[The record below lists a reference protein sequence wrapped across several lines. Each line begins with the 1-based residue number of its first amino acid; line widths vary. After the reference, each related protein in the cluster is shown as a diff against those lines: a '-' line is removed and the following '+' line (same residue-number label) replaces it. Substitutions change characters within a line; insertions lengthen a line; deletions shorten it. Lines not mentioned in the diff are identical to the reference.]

1 MSKRSVLA
9 AMGYVGGTN
18 RLNSYYRGDRLPSTR
33 TLLAI
38 CGAIH
43 ASYVEVV
50 DRFGY
55 YHEIIKILD
64 DLVWLGARW
73 LEEDEARGES
83 LGSPGAEIS
92 RVDSLRG
99 TGILYWKDEPITWG
113 QPIPWSDKPGLD
125 PRNVPEFMNR
135 YFIGSY
141 LQLEHRAVRMKFA
154 PIEFVPGCT
163 FSTSAPLTLDRVDPS
178 LERETVVVPEHTW
191 VTVVPKAIGLAILL
205 GVLAFP
211 RRGDVYKEGVRQYR
225 ESLGREAHNLV
236 SVAKTRRAEVK
247 APGRPRKLHTYLQRA
262 CDILDDLVSRSTTR
276 ARWPVST
283 SWHGRIRYAAP
294 SRITPGS
301 LHLSFGARPV
311 RNYPVS
317 RLSLKCRNSES
328 GVTRN
333 RNANNLQLIQR
344 CPGPRERAG
353 GVAPG
358 GFAPDA
364 RPELYSS
371 LSAAASASGRARGRR
386 LRHEFARPLRW
397 LHIEDGIGPHRR
409 SLVVDRAGSGLERL
423 VLLGKTGSLTLEA
436 LAWLRAI
443 AAALVHLGPDGALL
457 AHSVPFGYDGHPIRR
472 AQALAVTTG
481 LDVSL
486 AFYLI
491 AEKLDGQ
498 RANLARL
505 RVNDLVRSMDC
516 AKP

>member
-1 MSKRSVLA
+1 LRPEEWPEAGAFLQSLVERSGVSKRSVLA

-18 RLNSYYRGDRLPSTR
+18 RLNSYYRGDRLPSTG

-99 TGILYWKDEPITWG
+99 TGVLYWKDEPITWG

-141 LQLEHRAVRMKFA
+141 LQLEHRAVRVKLA
-154 PIEFVPGCT
+154 PIEFVPGGT

-211 RRGDVYKEGVRQYR
+211 RRGDVYKEGARQYR

-262 CDILDDLVSRSTTR
+262 CDILDD
-276 ARWPVST
+276 
-283 SWHGRIRYAAP
+283 
-294 SRITPGS
+294 
-301 LHLSFGARPV
+301 
-311 RNYPVS
+311 S
-317 RLSLKCRNSES
+317 RLAFDYTRPMAGEYLLAWADSICRPFTHYARLAAFEFWGEAGSEVS
-328 GVTRN
+328 GVTSFTQMP
-333 RNANNLQLIQR
+333 QLR
-344 CPGPRERAG
+344 KAEL
-353 GVAPG
+353 
-358 GFAPDA
+358 
-364 RPELYSS
+364 PEIETLTTYS
-371 LSAAASASGRARGRR
+371 
-386 LRHEFARPLRW
+386 
-397 LHIEDGIGPHRR
+397 
-409 SLVVDRAGSGLERL
+409 
-423 VLLGKTGSLTLEA
+423 
-436 LAWLRAI
+436 
-443 AAALVHLGPDGALL
+443 
-457 AHSVPFGYDGHPIRR
+457 
-472 AQALAVTTG
+472 
-481 LDVSL
+481 
-486 AFYLI
+486 
-491 AEKLDGQ
+491 
-498 RANLARL
+498 
-505 RVNDLVRSMDC
+505 
-516 AKP
+516 